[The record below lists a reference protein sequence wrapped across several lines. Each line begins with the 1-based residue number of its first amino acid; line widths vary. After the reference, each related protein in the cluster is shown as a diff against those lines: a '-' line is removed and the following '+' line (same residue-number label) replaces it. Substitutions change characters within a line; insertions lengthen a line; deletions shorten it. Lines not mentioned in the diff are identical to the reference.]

1 MTGEAGVKRIIPTVF
16 AMAVGLFVLL
26 DIFVNNRY
34 VNAIGQTFVGWAV
47 ILAAVALIV
56 GLFNM
61 LGVHFKRIRQRA
73 NGWPYSIALIVA
85 MWVVAIPGLLD
96 PAGPRN
102 ALVSWLFDYVQYPL
116 QAAIFALLAFF
127 IFTAAYR
134 AFRVRHAESLF
145 FVLAGVFVLL
155 GATPLG
161 GALRSGF
168 DEIRAWILAVPA
180 LAGARGIIL
189 GVALATVIAGMR
201 LLLGI
206 DRPYAE

>member
-1 MTGEAGVKRIIPTVF
+1 VKRIIPIVI

-26 DIFVNNRY
+26 DIFIDNIY
-34 VNAIGQTFVGWAV
+34 LNAIGQTFVGWAV
-47 ILAAVALIV
+47 ILAAAALIV
-56 GLFNM
+56 GLSNM
-61 LGVHFKRIRQRA
+61 VGVHFKRIRRRA
-73 NGWPYSIALIVA
+73 NGWPYSIALVLA
-85 MWVVAIPGLLD
+85 MAVVAIPGLID

-102 ALVSWLFDYVQYPL
+102 AIVSWLFNYVQYPL

-161 GALRSGF
+161 DALWSGF
-168 DEIRAWILAVPA
+168 SEIRAWILAVPA
-180 LAGARGIIL
+180 MAGARGIIL
-189 GVALATVIAGMR
+189 GVALATVVAGMR